1 LKHRGATRE
10 AGVSEVIG
18 VVLIIGLAV
27 TLIAVLQVSAVP
39 VWNEAIEIDHS
50 RQVQDEMVEVRESV
64 LTTAGGGGTR
74 SVSVKLGTG
83 YPNRVVLRSPPD
95 STGTLRTVG
104 EGQVSVNNGS
114 ISFADSNVG
123 EFWNNV
129 TPNLPTRALVYTP
142 DYNEY
147 LDAPST
153 GYENTVVYNQD
164 GGEAALSDQTLVDGD
179 VITIPVLNGT
189 GRKSGSDRATID
201 LRPRSVSTDAVTIS
215 PDGAGPHFEIPTQLS
230 QDTWDSLLG
239 DEGRV
244 DHNVDGGT
252 LELTLT
258 GGDYRLRMAEVSVDG
273 SGSDISPAYLTK
285 VDSLSLRDR
294 IVVEVRDKYNNPL
307 ADAQVGV
314 ASGNC
319 QEGART
325 TEQEGRAAFDCD
337 RSQETVLYVNG
348 NDGTAY
354 EEVRVP
360 DEEEAKTTADDPTVD
375 SAVLERRTE
384 NFGQAGVFIG
394 DQPVDVSQYTLDYTA
409 LSDQTVS
416 GVGLE
421 GVLITLRDTDDGII
435 TSASN
440 SLNGQGSYT
449 GGWVSPW
456 LRDDDIDG
464 PGSVDAL
471 ITVVDEEGNTY
482 SCVTGIG
489 PSGTCS
495 ETSPSLSGLS
505 VSLSRSTI
513 GAGESTTAS
522 ATASFTDGSTQ
533 DVTGSTSF
541 SSNDTGIATTSG
553 STVTGQGGGVARITG
568 SYNGETDSETV
579 RVRDVV
585 RFSTLSATATERGNS
600 GNIQQVE
607 LSGNVNNP
615 DTNGDVRLRVFDGGS
630 QFNSNS
636 VQMSGS
642 FSFNTGAGN
651 RGEPLTIR
659 ADLLDGND
667 DVYQTC
673 EAQIDASETL
683 SLSDFSC
690 SDGPA
695 Q

>member
-1 LKHRGATRE
+1 LKRIGATRE
-10 AGVSEVIG
+10 TGVSEVIG

-64 LTTAGGGGTR
+64 LTSAGGGGSR
-74 SVSVKLGTG
+74 SVSVNLGTG

-95 STGTLRTVG
+95 STGRLRTVG
-104 EGQVSVNNGS
+104 EGQVSVENV
-114 ISFADSNVG
+114 SFGDGNADG
-123 EFWNNV
+123 YWNNV
-129 TPNLPTRALVYTP
+129 TPNIPTRALVYTP

-153 GYENTVVYNQD
+153 GYENTVVYNQN
-164 GGEAALSDQTLVDGD
+164 GGEAALSEQTLVNGD
-179 VITIPVLNGT
+179 VITLPVLNGSFSEM
-189 GRKSGSDRATID
+189 GSGRATVD
-201 LRPRSVSTDAVTIS
+201 LRPQSVSTEAVSVS
-215 PDGAGPHFEIPTQLS
+215 PDGAGPHFEMPTQLS
-230 QDTWDSLLG
+230 EDSWDSLLG
-239 DEGRV
+239 DETRV

-273 SGSDISPAYLTK
+273 SGSDLTPAYIVK

-294 IVVEVRDKYNNPL
+294 VVVEVRDKYNNPI
-307 ADAQVGV
+307 AGARVGV

-319 QEGART
+319 GEGSRT
-325 TEQEGRAAFDCD
+325 TEQGGRATFDCD
-337 RSQETVLYVNG
+337 RSQDTVLYVNG

-360 DEEEAKTTADDPTVD
+360 DEEETNTTADDPNVD
-375 SAVLERRTE
+375 SAVLERRTD

-394 DQPVDVSQYTLDYTA
+394 NQPVDVSQYTLDYTA

-416 GVGLE
+416 SVGLE
-421 GVLITLRDTDDGII
+421 RVLITLRDTNGDII

-440 SLNGQGSYT
+440 VLNGQGSYT
-449 GGWVSPW
+449 GGWTSPW
-456 LRDDDIDG
+456 LRDDDING
-464 PGSVDAL
+464 PGGVEAL
-471 ITVVDEEGNTY
+471 VTVVDEEGNTY
-482 SCVTGIG
+482 TCSTDIG
-489 PSGTCS
+489 GDGSCS
-495 ETSPSLSGLS
+495 ETTPSLSGLS
-505 VSLSRSTI
+505 VGLSRSTV
-513 GAGESTTAS
+513 GAGETTTAS

-541 SSNDTGIATTSG
+541 SSNDTNVATVSG
-553 STVTGQGGGVARITG
+553 STVTGQGSGVARITG
-568 SYNGETDSETV
+568 SYNGETDSATV

-585 RFSTLSATATERGNS
+585 RFSSLSATAAERGNS
-600 GNIQQVE
+600 GNIRRIE
-607 LSGNVNNP
+607 LIGNVNNP

-651 RGEPLTIR
+651 RAEPLTIR

-667 DVYQTC
+667 DIYQTC
-673 EAQIDASETL
+673 ESQIDASETL